1 MKKRIVS
8 MMLAAM
14 VALSVVGCGSKTLS
28 NDYVT
33 VKQYKGLEV
42 AQVEKVEVTDEQVE
56 QSVQANLNAAAEK
69 EPIKDRAAEKGDWV
83 NIDYTGYIDDVAFE
97 GGTATGSDLELGSGS
112 FIGAEGGYAGFE
124 DQIIGHSTG
133 EEFDI
138 EVKFSDSYPGTD
150 VAGKVAR
157 FHIVLNEIYKQNIP
171 ELTDEWVASNSK
183 TAKTADEYRKEVRKQ
198 IESSAETANETT
210 LKSEIQEALLEEID
224 VKKYPKDAVEEQK
237 KQMTD
242 YYTQMAGLYGIEL
255 SEFITTYLQMTE
267 DEFNSK
273 VKESAQQTAAFDE
286 AIKLITEKQKLE
298 PSEKEYK
305 EKFKEYA
312 EQAGADVDA
321 YVEQVGEDV
330 LKAAILRDAVLDYLV
345 DNCVQVENSDSDAD
359 SNSNNKEDSSK

>member
-1 MKKRIVS
+1 

-210 LKSEIQEALLEEID
+210 LKFFLLPI
-224 VKKYPKDAVEEQK
+224 VGFLLGTNKDRLNLPIHQKHSACSFAV
-237 KQMTD
+237 
-242 YYTQMAGLYGIEL
+242 
-255 SEFITTYLQMTE
+255 
-267 DEFNSK
+267 
-273 VKESAQQTAAFDE
+273 
-286 AIKLITEKQKLE
+286 
-298 PSEKEYK
+298 
-305 EKFKEYA
+305 
-312 EQAGADVDA
+312 
-321 YVEQVGEDV
+321 
-330 LKAAILRDAVLDYLV
+330 
-345 DNCVQVENSDSDAD
+345 
-359 SNSNNKEDSSK
+359 

>member
-1 MKKRIVS
+1 M
-8 MMLAAM
+8 
-14 VALSVVGCGSKTLS
+14 
-28 NDYVT
+28 
-33 VKQYKGLEV
+33 
-42 AQVEKVEVTDEQVE
+42 
-56 QSVQANLNAAAEK
+56 
-69 EPIKDRAAEKGDWV
+69 
-83 NIDYTGYIDDVAFE
+83 
-97 GGTATGSDLELGSGS
+97 
-112 FIGAEGGYAGFE
+112 
-124 DQIIGHSTG
+124 
-133 EEFDI
+133 
-138 EVKFSDSYPGTD
+138 
-150 VAGKVAR
+150 
-157 FHIVLNEIYKQNIP
+157 
-171 ELTDEWVASNSK
+171 ASNSK

-286 AIKLITEKQKLE
+286 AIKLIAEKQKLE

-305 EKFKEYA
+305 EKFKICEA
-312 EQAGADVDA
+312 GGADVDA

-345 DNCVQVENSDSDAD
+345 DNCVSGRKFRQ
-359 SNSNNKEDSSK
+359 

>member
-14 VALSVVGCGSKTLS
+14 MALSVVGCGSKSLS

-42 AQVEKVEVTDEQVE
+42 AQVEEIEVTDEQVE
-56 QSVQANLNAAAEK
+56 QTIQSNLSAAAEK
-69 EPIKDRAAEKGDWV
+69 EAITDRAAESGDWV
-83 NIDYTGYIDDVAFE
+83 NIDYTGYVDDVAFE
-97 GGTATGSDLELGSGS
+97 GGTAQGADLELGSGT
-112 FIGAEGGYAGFE
+112 FIGAEGEYAGFE
-124 DQIIGHSTG
+124 DQIVGHNTG

-138 EVKFSDSYPGTD
+138 QVKFSDSYPGQD

-157 FHIVLNEIYKQNIP
+157 FHIVLNEIYKQNTP

-183 TAKTADEYRKEVRKQ
+183 TSKTADEYRKEIRKQ

-224 VKKYPKDAVEEQK
+224 VKKYPEDAVEEQK
-237 KQMTD
+237 EQMTN

-273 VKESAQQTAAFDE
+273 VEESAQQTVAFDE
-286 AIKLITEKQKLE
+286 AIKLIAKKQKLE

-305 EKFKEYA
+305 EKFEEYA
-312 EQAGADVDA
+312 EEVGADVDT

-330 LKAAILRDAVLDYLV
+330 LKAAILREAVLDYLV
-345 DNCVQVENSDSDAD
+345 DNCVQVEESDSDT
-359 SNSNNKEDSSK
+359 DSSK

>member
-1 MKKRIVS
+1 MR
-8 MMLAAM
+8 
-14 VALSVVGCGSKTLS
+14 
-28 NDYVT
+28 
-33 VKQYKGLEV
+33 Q
-42 AQVEKVEVTDEQVE
+42 
-56 QSVQANLNAAAEK
+56 
-69 EPIKDRAAEKGDWV
+69 EKGDWV

-286 AIKLITEKQKLE
+286 AIKLIAEKQKLE